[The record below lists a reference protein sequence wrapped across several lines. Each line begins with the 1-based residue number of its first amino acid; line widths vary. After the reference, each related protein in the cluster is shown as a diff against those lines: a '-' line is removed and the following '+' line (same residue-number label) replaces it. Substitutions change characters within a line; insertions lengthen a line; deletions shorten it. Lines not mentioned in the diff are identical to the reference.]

1 MDSLAKLKMES
12 KPNVAFA
19 ARRHRRRV
27 RGRHISR
34 EAGRGLEILGHA
46 IDYLLD
52 EYLRRGGLFEMANT
66 DLEAVEI
73 LTALNREIYLTC
85 PESRTFAERWAEF
98 WERRRWR
105 RIASNSGELSP
116 KG

>member
-12 KPNVAFA
+12 QTHGAFA
-19 ARRHRRRV
+19 ARRHRGRV
-27 RGRHISR
+27 RGRHISQ

-46 IDYLLD
+46 IDYLVD
-52 EYLRRGGLFEMANT
+52 EYLRRGGLFEMTNS

-73 LTALNREIYLTC
+73 LTALNREIYLAC
-85 PESRTFAERWAEF
+85 PESRSFAERWAAF

-105 RIASNSGELSP
+105 RIESNSGELSP